1 MKNIK
6 KDISFLGPN
15 GTYSEAAALIY
26 KNKDKKLL
34 IAKKNIFEVL
44 ESVENGINQEG
55 IVPIENS
62 RVGTI
67 IETIDYLINSKNL
80 FINHKIL
87 IPIEACL
94 ITKSKNIDIKEITEI
109 ISKPEA
115 INQCNLW
122 INKYLNKDI
131 KITESPSTGE
141 AVANLKN
148 FSATVAAI
156 GPERAALI
164 NNHYILEKG
173 IQDYKNNVTK
183 FVVVSNNKSSK
194 TAKDSTTIAFGFK
207 VSDESGLLLSALEC
221 FSKRNIN
228 LQKIESRPKGTELG
242 NYIFIIDFNGHVE
255 DKKVKEALQELK
267 KITSLFKV
275 LGSYSF

>member
-1 MKNIK
+1 MKKIK
-6 KDISFLGPN
+6 NELSFLGPS
-15 GTYSEAAALIY
+15 GTYSESAALIY
-26 KNKDKKLL
+26 KNNDKKVLVP
-34 IAKKNIFEVL
+34 KKNIFEVL
-44 ESVENGINQEG
+44 ESVEKGIHKEC

-62 RVGTI
+62 RVGTV
-67 IETIDYLINSKNL
+67 IETIDYLLNSKNL

-94 ITKSKNIDIKEITEI
+94 ISKSENLNLKDITEI

-122 INKYLNKDI
+122 INKYLRKGI

-148 FSATVAAI
+148 LPDQVAAI

-194 TAKDSTTIAFGFK
+194 TGKDSTTIAFGFK
-207 VSDESGLLLSALEC
+207 VSDEAGLLLSALEC

-228 LQKIESRPKGTELG
+228 LQKIESRPKGTKLG
-242 NYIFIIDFNGHVE
+242 NYIFIIDFNGHAE
-255 DKKVKEALQELK
+255 DKDVNEALQELK

-275 LGSYSF
+275 LGSYSI

>member
-6 KDISFLGPN
+6 SDISFLGPK
-15 GTYSEAAALIY
+15 GTYSEAAALLY
-26 KNKDKKLL
+26 KNNDEKFLV
-34 IAKKNIFEVL
+34 AKKNIFEVL
-44 ESVENGINQEG
+44 ESVEKGINKEG
-55 IVPIENS
+55 IFPIENS

-94 ITKSKNIDIKEITEI
+94 IAKSKNLNVKDITEI

-122 INKYLNKDI
+122 INKYLRKDI

-148 FSATVAAI
+148 MPEGVAAI

-164 NNHYILEKG
+164 NSHYILEKG

-183 FVVVSNNKSSK
+183 FVVVSNNKYSK
-194 TAKDSTTIAFGFK
+194 STKDSTTIAFGFK
-207 VSDESGLLLSALEC
+207 VSDQSGLLLSALEC

-228 LQKIESRPKGTELG
+228 LQKIESRPTGTELG

-255 DKKVKEALQELK
+255 DKKVGEALQELR
-267 KITSLFKV
+267 KITSLLKI
-275 LGSYSF
+275 LGSYSS